1 MRNNKKK
8 KIIIIVSAAIAAAAI
23 AAILILTLGKNSAKG
38 EKISVEVA
46 RNDFT
51 ISESIITT
59 LSSDAERYRSTL
71 TKAYGISADKA
82 SSFFEAPENWLAFDI
97 TMDIVNTGNTEI
109 SVVGFDVS
117 DNGKNDMYVNKGVG
131 GELSL
136 APGAS
141 YPISASILCE
151 NGDLSLEEAKA
162 FADKLSINLIYSKKP
177 VENDDGTQSVEKQYS
192 AKVQ

>member
-23 AAILILTLGKNSAKG
+23 AAVLILTLGKNSGKD

-117 DNGKNDMYVNKGVG
+117 DNGKTICMSTK
-131 GELSL
+131 
-136 APGAS
+136 AS
-141 YPISASILCE
+141 EASFPLRPAHHIR
-151 NGDLSLEEAKA
+151 
-162 FADKLSINLIYSKKP
+162 
-177 VENDDGTQSVEKQYS
+177 
-192 AKVQ
+192 